1 MLCCRGTEQY
11 LQGGVKVPT
20 GGKVRERVCADSVKF
35 RNRQYSLDGR
45 RYAYICVYFHA
56 LGVFYTQGDSFYEVT
71 HMTTLWTQILDN
83 LTFVLMCIAI
93 IVGLAL
99 LAKFAERFLPE
110 KRTVTP
116 ARRVSIIG
124 ICAAIATV
132 LHVLDFPLLFIAPE
146 FYKLDFSELPV
157 LLCGFYLGPSATV
170 ACEGIKI
177 LLKLIVKGTSTAF
190 VGDFANFVVGCS
202 FVLPATIW
210 YHAHKSK
217 HSAVIGL
224 FVGTLSMS
232 ILGSAFNAVY
242 LLPKF
247 SELYGIPLDTI
258 IAMGTKINGS
268 IHNVTTFVMLCVAPL
283 NVVKGIMVSILTMLL
298 YKRVARPLFGIHK

>member
-1 MLCCRGTEQY
+1 MTE
-11 LQGGVKVPT
+11 
-20 GGKVRERVCADSVKF
+20 
-35 RNRQYSLDGR
+35 
-45 RYAYICVYFHA
+45 
-56 LGVFYTQGDSFYEVT
+56 
-71 HMTTLWTQILDN
+71 LWTQIAEN
-83 LTFVLMCIAI
+83 LRFIGVCTI
-93 IVGLAL
+93 IVAAL
-99 LAKFAERFLPE
+99 GMVARLVE
-110 KRTVTP
+110 KRMPEIRKVTS

-170 ACEGIKI
+170 ACEGVKI
-177 LLKLIVKGTSTAF
+177 LLKLLVKGTSTAF

-210 YHAHKSK
+210 YHAHKSR

-224 FVGTLSMS
+224 ILGTLSMS
-232 ILGSAFNAVY
+232 VLGTAFNAIY

-247 SELYGIPLDTI
+247 SQLFGLPLDTI
-258 IAMGTKINGS
+258 IAMGTRINGS
-268 IHNVTTFVMLCVAPL
+268 IHNVTTFVVLCVAPL
-283 NVVKGIMVSILTMLL
+283 NIIKGATVSILTMLL
-298 YKRVARPLFGIHK
+298 YKRVARPLFRIHK

>member
-1 MLCCRGTEQY
+1 MNE
-11 LQGGVKVPT
+11 
-20 GGKVRERVCADSVKF
+20 
-35 RNRQYSLDGR
+35 
-45 RYAYICVYFHA
+45 
-56 LGVFYTQGDSFYEVT
+56 
-71 HMTTLWTQILDN
+71 LWGQILDN
-83 LTFVLMCIAI
+83 AGFVVMCILI
-93 IVGLAL
+93 IFAL
-99 LAKFAERFLPE
+99 SVVAKFAERYLRDM
-110 KRTVTP
+110 RTVSP

-124 ICAAIATV
+124 ICSALAAV
-132 LHVLDFPLLFIAPE
+132 LHMLDFPLLFLAPE

-170 ACEGIKI
+170 ACEGVKI
-177 LLKLIVKGTSTAF
+177 LLKLLMKGTSTAF

-224 FVGTLSMS
+224 VLGTASMAV
-232 ILGSAFNAVY
+232 LGSAFNAVY

-247 SELYGIPLDTI
+247 SQLFGLPLDTI
-258 IAMGTKINGS
+258 VAMGTKINGS
-268 IHNVTTFVMLCVAPL
+268 IHNVTTFVLICVAPL
-283 NVVKGIMVSILTMLL
+283 NLVKGGVVSMLTMLL